1 MRTPDE
7 PGIDAL
13 ARTDDNGYR
22 ARSLCLVD
30 HQPADITV
38 TVDTAG
44 GFHATVR
51 VFDQMSLSWH
61 LLLRADHLDYPRL
74 PTDPRRHSTL
84 EQVRAL
90 IRDLHATAGWIAR
103 TAHQQGPRW

>member
-7 PGIDAL
+7 PTIDTL
-13 ARTDDNGYR
+13 ARTDTGYR

-38 TVDTAG
+38 TVDG
-44 GFHATVR
+44 DGRFRHSVR

-61 LLLRADHLDYPRL
+61 LLLRADHLDYPPL
-74 PTDPRRHSTL
+74 PTDPDHLDTL
-84 EQVRAL
+84 EAVRE
-90 IRDLHATAGWIAR
+90 RMRVLHTTAVWIAR
-103 TAHQQGPRW
+103 TARHVGPRW

>member
-7 PGIDAL
+7 PAIEAL

-30 HQPADITV
+30 AQPADITV
-38 TVDTAG
+38 TVEADG
-44 GFHATVR
+44 GFRATVR

-61 LLLRADHLDYPRL
+61 LLLRSDHLDYPRL
-74 PTDPRRHSTL
+74 PADPDPPATL
-84 EQVRAL
+84 EAVCARVRE
-90 IRDLHATAGWIAR
+90 LHATAVWIAR
-103 TAHQQGPRW
+103 TARHVGPRW

>member
-7 PGIDAL
+7 PAIDTL
-13 ARTDDNGYR
+13 ARTDTGYQ

-30 HQPADITV
+30 HQPADIILI
-38 TVDTAG
+38 VDSAG
-44 GFHATVR
+44 GFRATVR

-74 PTDPRRHSTL
+74 PTDPDHHRTL
-84 EQVRAL
+84 EAVRERM
-90 IRDLHATAGWIAR
+90 RDLHATAGWIAR
-103 TAHQQGPRW
+103 TARLNGSRW